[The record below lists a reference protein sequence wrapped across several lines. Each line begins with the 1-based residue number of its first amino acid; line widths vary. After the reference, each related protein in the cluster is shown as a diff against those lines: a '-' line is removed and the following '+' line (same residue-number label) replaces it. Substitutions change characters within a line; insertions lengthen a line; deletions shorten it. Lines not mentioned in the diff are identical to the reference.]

1 MLMNV
6 AAHPSLARLLTL
18 LAASLLALASCIHDD
33 ALPPVREYVQVG
45 DTLPRLSLTLMDGT
59 RVSNERWQGRTLVL
73 VLFSIQCSDC
83 QHELPEVERF
93 HQMTLQRDDVY
104 TLGISRDGGQEAV
117 SAYWRTHN
125 LTFPCSPQSDAQVY
139 HLFASSIV
147 PRIYIVSPQ
156 GRVIAM
162 YDDTSMP
169 QAEVLLRHV
178 TP

>member
-1 MLMNV
+1 MNTVTHHSLVHRLM
-6 AAHPSLARLLTL
+6 L
-18 LAASLLALASCIHDD
+18 LAASVLLLASCIHD
-33 ALPPVREYVQVG
+33 APLPPAREYVQVG
-45 DTLPRLSLTLMDGT
+45 DTLPPLSLTLMDGT
-59 RVSNERWQGRTLVL
+59 QVSNERWAGRTLVL

-83 QHELPEVERF
+83 QRELPEVERF
-93 HQMTLQRDDVY
+93 HQLTLQRDDVY

-117 SAYWRTHN
+117 TAYWHAHG

-147 PRIYIVSPQ
+147 PRIYIVSPE
-156 GRVIAM
+156 GCVVAM

-169 QAEVLLRHV
+169 TAETLLRHV